1 MRATG
6 VLTSRLVWLHRGC
19 RAAVAAALSMRTHL
33 ATTNLDVK
41 IIHFHGKITPFAKD
55 AFAYKCVLLSTST

>member
-1 MRATG
+1 MKP
-6 VLTSRLVWLHRGC
+6 
-19 RAAVAAALSMRTHL
+19 AAAAAADIVR
-33 ATTNLDVK
+33 TTNLDVK